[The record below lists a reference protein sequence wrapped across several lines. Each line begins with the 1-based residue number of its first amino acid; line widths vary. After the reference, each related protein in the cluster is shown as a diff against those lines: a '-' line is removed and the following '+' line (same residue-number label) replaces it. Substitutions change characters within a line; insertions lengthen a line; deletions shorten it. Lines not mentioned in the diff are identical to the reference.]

1 MMRKPFSDPVPTG
14 PGAQLNKRELLA
26 GAGAVA
32 ALAMLPR
39 VSRAASETWDLIV
52 VGGGSAGLPC
62 AIFAARQGARV
73 LVVDRAHRLGGTL
86 DRSMGQIAAAGT
98 RIQAEQGIEDSPE
111 AHFDDI
117 MRISK
122 GKADAELVGVFCNQ
136 AARTLDWLGKHGF
149 APLDGHPVTS
159 GGHEPY
165 TTRRYQ
171 WAEQGGVA
179 ILKIL
184 LPQFLDL
191 ARKGSVEYLIRTD
204 ALELIQDGSGAVKGV
219 MARDAMGR
227 KMDLLGRKVALT
239 SGGCAGNPEMFKDLH
254 GAPLYANLAYPY
266 NLGGGL
272 EMGLAAGGTLRGAE
286 LFQTFFGMVLND
298 FSVPSTPAPVAV
310 RTTPQT
316 RLPWEVYVNTAG
328 QRFVREDHP
337 SVDAREHAL
346 LEQQDH
352 RYWIVFDQA
361 IMDAAPSV
369 VMNWDRA
376 RLDWAFDK
384 YHFFSRGESLAELAH
399 WAGISAD
406 GLAAS
411 IARYNSMQASGRDSE
426 FDREHMPLPVGK
438 PPYYAIRMQG
448 TQLLS
453 FAGLN
458 VNTNLE
464 VLDGNGDPIPN
475 LYAAGEV
482 LGAGAVTGFGI
493 VNGMLLTPALV
504 FGRMIG
510 EGVFA

>member
-1 MMRKPFSDPVPTG
+1 MGETHWDASVETG
-14 PGAQLNKRELLA
+14 KFRLNKRELLA
-26 GAGAVA
+26 GAGAAA
-32 ALAMLPR
+32 ALTLMPR
-39 VSRAASETWDLIV
+39 ISRAASETWDLIV

-62 AIFAARQGARV
+62 AIFAAQQGARV
-73 LVVDRAHRLGGTL
+73 LIVDRAHRLGGTL
-86 DRSMGQIAAAGT
+86 DRSFGQMAAAGT
-98 RIQAEQGIEDSPE
+98 RLQAEQGIEDSPE
-111 AHFDDI
+111 AHFEDI

-122 GKADAELVGVFCNQ
+122 GKVDTELVGVFVSE
-136 AARTLDWLGKHGF
+136 AARTLDWLGDNGF
-149 APLDGHPVTS
+149 TPLDGHPVKT

-165 TTRRYQ
+165 RTRRYQ
-171 WAEQGGVA
+171 WAEQNGVA
-179 ILKIL
+179 ILKVL
-184 LPQFLDL
+184 LPQVLDL
-191 ARKGSVEYLIRTD
+191 EKQGSIELLIRTD
-204 ALELIQDGSGAVKGV
+204 ALELIQDDAGAVQGV
-219 MARDAMGR
+219 MVRDAMGR
-227 KMDLLGRKVALT
+227 KLDLMGRKVALT
-239 SGGCAGNPEMFKDLH
+239 TGGCAANPRMFEELH
-254 GAPLYANLAYPY
+254 GVPLYGQLAYPF

-272 EMGLAAGGTLRGAE
+272 EMGVGAGGTLRGAE
-286 LFQTFFGMVLND
+286 LFQTFFGMVLSD
-298 FSVPSTPAPVAV
+298 FNVPSTPAPIPV

-316 RLPWEVYVNTAG
+316 RPPWEVYVNTAG

-346 LEQQDH
+346 LGQQDH

-376 RLDWAFDK
+376 RLDLAFDK
-384 YHFFSRGESLAELAH
+384 YHFFSRGDSLAELAH
-399 WAGISAD
+399 WAGIDAD
-406 GLAAS
+406 RLATS
-411 IARYNSMQASGRDSE
+411 IAGYNAAQAAGQDAD
-426 FDREHMPLPVGK
+426 FGREHMPLPVGK

-464 VLDGNGDPIPN
+464 VLNENGDPIPN

-510 EGVFA
+510 ESVFA

>member
-1 MMRKPFSDPVPTG
+1 MRNGTMNPVED
-14 PGAQLNKRELLA
+14 ALELNINKRELLA
-26 GAGAVA
+26 GAGAAA
-32 ALAMLPR
+32 ALALMPR
-39 VSRAASETWDLIV
+39 ISRAASETWDLIV

-62 AIFAARQGARV
+62 AIFAAQQGARV

-86 DRSMGQIAAAGT
+86 DRSFGQMAAAGT
-98 RIQAEQGIEDSPE
+98 RLQAEQEIEDSPE

-122 GKADAELVGVFCNQ
+122 GKVDTELIGVFVNE
-136 AARTLDWLGKHGF
+136 AAKTLDWLSDHGF
-149 APLDGHPVTS
+149 TPLDGHPVKT

-165 TTRRYQ
+165 MTRRYQ
-171 WAEQGGVA
+171 WAEQNGVA
-179 ILKIL
+179 ILKVL
-184 LPQFLDL
+184 LPQVLDL
-191 ARKGSVEYLIRTD
+191 AKQGSIEFLIRTD
-204 ALELIQDGSGAVKGV
+204 ALELIQDDAGAVRGV
-219 MARDAMGR
+219 MVRDAMGR
-227 KMDLLGRKVALT
+227 KLDLLGKKVALT
-239 SGGCAGNPEMFKDLH
+239 TGGCGANPRMFEELH
-254 GAPLYANLAYPY
+254 GVPLYGQLAYPF

-272 EMGLAAGGTLRGAE
+272 EMGVAAGGTLRGAE

-298 FSVPSTPAPVAV
+298 FNVPSTPAPIPV
-310 RTTPQT
+310 RTTPES
-316 RLPWEVYVNTAG
+316 RMPWEVYVNTAG

-346 LEQQDH
+346 LGQQDH

-361 IMDAAPSV
+361 IMEAAPSV

-376 RLDWAFDK
+376 RLDLAFDK
-384 YHFFSRGESLAELAH
+384 YHFFSRGESLAELAY
-399 WAGISAD
+399 WAGIDGD

-411 IARYNSMQASGRDSE
+411 LERYNAAQAGGQDSD
-426 FDREHMPLPVGK
+426 FGREHMPLPVGK

-464 VLDGNGDPIPN
+464 VLNGNGDPIPN

-482 LGAGAVTGFGI
+482 LGAGATTGFGI

-510 EGVFA
+510 ERVFA

>member
-1 MMRKPFSDPVPTG
+1 MRNGTMNPVED
-14 PGAQLNKRELLA
+14 ALELNVNKRELLA
-26 GAGAVA
+26 GAGAAA
-32 ALAMLPR
+32 ALALMPR
-39 VSRAASETWDLIV
+39 ISRAASETWDLIV

-62 AIFAARQGARV
+62 AIFAAQQGARV

-86 DRSMGQIAAAGT
+86 DRSFGQMAAAGT
-98 RIQAEQGIEDSPE
+98 RLQAEQEIEDSPE

-122 GKADAELVGVFCNQ
+122 GKVDTDLIGVFVNE
-136 AARTLDWLGKHGF
+136 AAKTLDWLSDHGF
-149 APLDGHPVTS
+149 TPLDGHPVKT

-165 TTRRYQ
+165 MTRRYQ
-171 WAEQGGVA
+171 WGEQNGVS
-179 ILKIL
+179 ILKVL
-184 LPQFLDL
+184 LPQVFDL
-191 ARKGSVEYLIRTD
+191 ARAGSIEFLIRTD
-204 ALELIQDGSGAVKGV
+204 ALELIQDDAGAVRGV
-219 MARDAMGR
+219 MVRDAMGR
-227 KMDLLGRKVALT
+227 KMDLMGRKVALT
-239 SGGCAGNPEMFKDLH
+239 TGGCAANPRMFEELH
-254 GAPLYANLAYPY
+254 GVPLYAQLAYPF

-272 EMGLAAGGTLRGAE
+272 EMGVAAGGTLRGAE

-298 FSVPSTPAPVAV
+298 FNVPSTAAPIPV
-310 RTTPQT
+310 RTTPES
-316 RLPWEVYVNTAG
+316 RMPWEVYVNTAG

-346 LEQQDH
+346 LGQQDH

-361 IMDAAPSV
+361 IMEAAPSV

-376 RLDWAFDK
+376 RLDLAFDK
-384 YHFFSRGESLAELAH
+384 YHFFSRGESLAELAY
-399 WAGISAD
+399 WAGIDGD

-411 IARYNSMQASGRDSE
+411 VERYNAAQAGGQDSE
-426 FDREHMPLPVGK
+426 FGREHMPLPVGK

-458 VNTNLE
+458 VNPSLE
-464 VLDGNGDPIPN
+464 VLNGNGDPIPN

-510 EGVFA
+510 ERVFA

>member
-1 MMRKPFSDPVPTG
+1 MRDNSFEFLAEAGQVQIS
-14 PGAQLNKRELLA
+14 KRELLA
-26 GAGAVA
+26 GAGAAA
-32 ALAMLPR
+32 ALAMMPR
-39 VSRAASETWDLIV
+39 ISRAASETWDLIV

-62 AIFAARQGARV
+62 AIFAAQQGARV

-98 RIQAEQGIEDSPE
+98 RLQAEQEIQDSPE

-122 GKADAELVGVFCNQ
+122 GKVDTELVRVFVNE
-136 AARTLDWLGKHGF
+136 AARTLDWLGDHGF
-149 APLDGHPVTS
+149 TALDGHPVKS

-165 TTRRYQ
+165 VTRRYQ
-171 WAEQGGVA
+171 WAQEGGVA
-179 ILKIL
+179 ILKVL
-184 LPQFLDL
+184 LPQFLEL
-191 ARKGSVEYLIRTD
+191 ARQGSIEFLIRTD
-204 ALELIQDGSGAVKGV
+204 AQELIQDDSGAVKGV
-219 MARDAMGR
+219 MVRDATGR

-239 SGGCAGNPEMFKDLH
+239 SGGCAGNPQMFRELH
-254 GAPLYANLAYPY
+254 GAPLYASLAYPY

-286 LFQTFFGMVLND
+286 LFQTFFGMVLSD
-298 FSVPSTPAPVAV
+298 FNVPSTPAPVPV
-310 RTTPQT
+310 RTTPQS
-316 RLPWEVYVNTAG
+316 RMPWEVYVNTAG

-376 RLDWAFDK
+376 RLDLAFDK
-384 YHFFSRGESLAELAH
+384 YHFFSRGDSLAELAY
-399 WAGISAD
+399 WAGIDAD

-411 IARYNSMQASGRDSE
+411 VGRYNSAQAGGQDSD
-426 FDREHMPLPVGK
+426 FGREHMPMPVGK

-464 VLDGNGDPIPN
+464 VLNGNGDPIPN

-482 LGAGAVTGFGI
+482 LGAGPMTGFGI

-510 EGVFA
+510 ERVFA

>member
-1 MMRKPFSDPVPTG
+1 MRNRTLNLAED
-14 PGAQLNKRELLA
+14 ALELNINKRELLA
-26 GAGAVA
+26 GAGAAA
-32 ALAMLPR
+32 ALALMPR
-39 VSRAASETWDLIV
+39 ISLAASETWDLIV

-62 AIFAARQGARV
+62 AIFAAQQGARV

-86 DRSMGQIAAAGT
+86 DRSFGQMAAAGT
-98 RIQAEQGIEDSPE
+98 RIQAEQGIVDSSE

-122 GKADAELVGVFCNQ
+122 GKVDTELVGVFVNE
-136 AARTLDWLGKHGF
+136 AAKTLDWLYDHGF
-149 APLDGHPVTS
+149 TPLDGHPVKS

-165 TTRRYQ
+165 MTRRYQ
-171 WAEQGGVA
+171 WGEQNGVS

-184 LPQFLDL
+184 LPQVFDL
-191 ARKGSVEYLIRTD
+191 ARSGSIEFLIRTD
-204 ALELIQDGSGAVKGV
+204 ALELIQDDAGAVRGV
-219 MARDAMGR
+219 MVRDAMGR
-227 KMDLLGRKVALT
+227 KLDLRGRRVALT
-239 SGGCAGNPEMFKDLH
+239 TGGCAANPRMFEELH
-254 GAPLYANLAYPY
+254 GVPLYAQLAYPY

-272 EMGLAAGGTLRGAE
+272 EMGVAAGGTLRGAE

-298 FSVPSTPAPVAV
+298 FNVPSTPAPIPIS
-310 RTTPQT
+310 TTPEN
-316 RLPWEVYVNTAG
+316 RMPWEVYVNGAG

-346 LEQQDH
+346 LGQQDH

-376 RLDWAFDK
+376 RLDLAFDK
-384 YHFFSRGESLAELAH
+384 YHFFSRGESLAELAY
-399 WAGISAD
+399 WAGIDGD

-411 IARYNSMQASGRDSE
+411 VERYNAAQAGGQDSD
-426 FDREHMPLPVGK
+426 FGREHMPLPVGK

-458 VNTNLE
+458 VNPSLE
-464 VLDGNGDPIPN
+464 VLNGNGDPIPN

-510 EGVFA
+510 ERVFA

>member
-1 MMRKPFSDPVPTG
+1 MRDNSFNFLAETG
-14 PGAQLNKRELLA
+14 TVQFNKRELLA
-26 GAGAVA
+26 GAGAAA
-32 ALAMLPR
+32 ALALMPR
-39 VSRAASETWDLIV
+39 ISRAASETWDLIV

-62 AIFAARQGARV
+62 AIFAAQQGARV
-73 LVVDRAHRLGGTL
+73 LVVERSHRLGGTL
-86 DRSMGQIAAAGT
+86 DRSMGQIAAGGT
-98 RIQAEQGIEDSPE
+98 RLQAELGIEDSPE
-111 AHFDDI
+111 AHFDEI

-122 GKADAELVGVFCNQ
+122 GKVDTELMGVFVKE
-136 AARTLDWLGKHGF
+136 AASTLDWLGDHGF
-149 APLDGHPVTS
+149 TPLDGHPVTS

-179 ILKIL
+179 IQKVL
-184 LPQFLDL
+184 LPQFFNHVN
-191 ARKGSVEYLIRTD
+191 KGSIEFLIRTD
-204 ALELIQDGSGAVKGV
+204 ALELIQDDAGAVKGV
-219 MARDAMGR
+219 MVRDATGR
-227 KMDLLGRKVALT
+227 KMDLLGRKVALA
-239 SGGCAGNPEMFKDLH
+239 SGGCGGNPKMFEELH
-254 GAPLYANLAYPY
+254 GTPLYASLAYPY

-272 EMGLAAGGTLRGAE
+272 EMGVAAGGTLRGAE
-286 LFQTFFGMVLND
+286 LFQTFFGMVLSD
-298 FSVPSTPAPVAV
+298 FNVPSAPAPVPV

-316 RLPWEVYVNTAG
+316 RLPWEVYVNSAG
-328 QRFVREDHP
+328 QRFVREDEP

-346 LEQQDH
+346 LAQENH

-369 VMNWDRA
+369 VMGWDRE

-384 YHFFSRGESLAELAH
+384 YHFFSRGDSLAELGH
-399 WAGISAD
+399 WAGVDGD
-406 GLAAS
+406 GLSAS
-411 IARYNSMQASGRDSE
+411 IARYNAGQASGQDSD
-426 FDREHMPLPVGK
+426 FSREHMPLPVGK

-458 VNTNLE
+458 VNKSLE
-464 VLDGNGDPIPN
+464 VLGGNGDPIPN

-482 LGAGAVTGFGI
+482 LGAGATTGFGI

-510 EGVFA
+510 ERVFA

>member
-1 MMRKPFSDPVPTG
+1 MRNRTMNLAED
-14 PGAQLNKRELLA
+14 ALELNINKRELLA
-26 GAGAVA
+26 GAGAAA
-32 ALAMLPR
+32 ALALMPQI
-39 VSRAASETWDLIV
+39 SRAASETWDLIV

-62 AIFAARQGARV
+62 AIFAAQQGARV

-86 DRSMGQIAAAGT
+86 DRSFGQMAAAGT
-98 RIQAEQGIEDSPE
+98 RIQAEQGIVDSPE

-122 GKADAELVGVFCNQ
+122 GKVDTELVGVFVNE
-136 AARTLDWLGKHGF
+136 AAKTLDWLYDHGF
-149 APLDGHPVTS
+149 TPLDGHPVKS

-165 TTRRYQ
+165 MTRRYQ
-171 WAEQGGVA
+171 WGEQNGVS

-184 LPQFLDL
+184 LPQVFDL
-191 ARKGSVEYLIRTD
+191 ARAGSIEFLIRTD
-204 ALELIQDGSGAVKGV
+204 ALELIQDDAGAVRGV
-219 MARDAMGR
+219 MVRDAMGR
-227 KMDLLGRKVALT
+227 KLDLMGRKVALT
-239 SGGCAGNPEMFKDLH
+239 TGGCAANPRMFEELH
-254 GAPLYANLAYPY
+254 GVPLYAQLAYPY

-272 EMGLAAGGTLRGAE
+272 EMGVAAGGTLRGAE

-298 FSVPSTPAPVAV
+298 FNVPSTPAPIPIS
-310 RTTPQT
+310 TTPEN
-316 RLPWEVYVNTAG
+316 RMPWEVYVNGAG

-346 LEQQDH
+346 LGQQDH

-369 VMNWDRA
+369 VMNWGRA
-376 RLDWAFDK
+376 RLDLAFDK
-384 YHFFSRGESLAELAH
+384 YHFFSRGESLAELAY
-399 WAGISAD
+399 WAGID
-406 GLAAS
+406 GNGLAAS
-411 IARYNSMQASGRDSE
+411 VERYNAAQAGGQDSD
-426 FDREHMPLPVGK
+426 FGREHMPLPVGK

-453 FAGLN
+453 FAGLY
-458 VNTNLE
+458 VNPSLE
-464 VLDGNGDPIPN
+464 VLNGNGDPIPN

-510 EGVFA
+510 ERVFA

>member
-1 MMRKPFSDPVPTG
+1 MRNKSIDFLAEAGQV
-14 PGAQLNKRELLA
+14 QINKRDLLA
-26 GAGAVA
+26 GAGAAA
-32 ALAMLPR
+32 ALALMPR
-39 VSRAASETWDLIV
+39 ISRAASETWDLIV

-98 RIQAEQGIEDSPE
+98 CLQAEQEIEDSPE

-122 GKADAELVGVFCNQ
+122 GKVDTELVRVFVNE
-136 AARTLDWLGKHGF
+136 AARTLDWLGDHGF
-149 APLDGHPVTS
+149 TPLDGHPVKS

-165 TTRRYQ
+165 VTRRYQ
-171 WAEQGGVA
+171 WAQEGGVA
-179 ILKIL
+179 ILRIL

-191 ARKGSVEYLIRTD
+191 ARQGSIEFLIRTD
-204 ALELIQDGSGAVKGV
+204 AQELIQDDSGAVKGV
-219 MARDAMGR
+219 MVRDAMGR

-239 SGGCAGNPEMFKDLH
+239 SGGCAGNPEMFREMH
-254 GAPLYANLAYPY
+254 GAPLYASLAYPY

-272 EMGLAAGGTLRGAE
+272 EMGVAAGGTLRGAE
-286 LFQTFFGMVLND
+286 LFQTFFGMVLSD
-298 FSVPSTPAPVAV
+298 FNVPSAPAPVPV
-310 RTTPQT
+310 RTTPQS
-316 RLPWEVYVNTAG
+316 RMPWEVYVNTAG
-328 QRFVREDHP
+328 RRFVREDHP

-346 LEQQDH
+346 LGQQDH

-376 RLDWAFDK
+376 RLDLAFDK
-384 YHFFSRGESLAELAH
+384 YHFFSRGESLAELAY
-399 WAGISAD
+399 WAGIDGD
-406 GLAAS
+406 GLADS
-411 IARYNSMQASGRDSE
+411 IGRYNSAQAGGQDSD
-426 FDREHMPLPVGK
+426 FGREHMPLPVGK

-464 VLDGNGDPIPN
+464 VLNGNGDPIPN

-510 EGVFA
+510 ERVFA

>member
-1 MMRKPFSDPVPTG
+1 MRDNSFEFLAEAGQVQIS
-14 PGAQLNKRELLA
+14 KRELLA
-26 GAGAVA
+26 GAGAAA
-32 ALAMLPR
+32 ALAMMPR
-39 VSRAASETWDLIV
+39 ISRAASETWDLIV

-62 AIFAARQGARV
+62 AIFAAQQGARV
-73 LVVDRAHRLGGTL
+73 LVVDLAHRLGGTL

-98 RIQAEQGIEDSPE
+98 RLQAEQEIQDSPE

-122 GKADAELVGVFCNQ
+122 GKVDTELVRVFVNE
-136 AARTLDWLGKHGF
+136 AARTLDWLGDHGF
-149 APLDGHPVTS
+149 TALDGHPVKS

-165 TTRRYQ
+165 VTRRYQ
-171 WAEQGGVA
+171 WAQEGGVA
-179 ILKIL
+179 ILKVL
-184 LPQFLDL
+184 LPQFLEL
-191 ARKGSVEYLIRTD
+191 ARQGSIEFLIRTD
-204 ALELIQDGSGAVKGV
+204 AQELIQDDSGAVKGV
-219 MARDAMGR
+219 MVRDATGR

-239 SGGCAGNPEMFKDLH
+239 SGGCAGNPQMFRELH
-254 GAPLYANLAYPY
+254 GAPLYASLAYPY

-286 LFQTFFGMVLND
+286 LFQTFFGMVLSD
-298 FSVPSTPAPVAV
+298 FNVPSTPAPVPV
-310 RTTPQT
+310 RTTPQS
-316 RLPWEVYVNTAG
+316 RMPWEVYVNTAG

-376 RLDWAFDK
+376 RLDLAFDK
-384 YHFFSRGESLAELAH
+384 YHFFSRGDSLAELAY
-399 WAGISAD
+399 WAGIDAD

-411 IARYNSMQASGRDSE
+411 VGRYNSAQAGGQDSD
-426 FDREHMPLPVGK
+426 FGREHMPMPVGK

-464 VLDGNGDPIPN
+464 VLNGNGDPIPN

-482 LGAGAVTGFGI
+482 LGAGPMTGFGI

-510 EGVFA
+510 ERVFA

>member
-1 MMRKPFSDPVPTG
+1 MGRIHSDAPTET
-14 PGAQLNKRELLA
+14 AALRLNKRELLA
-26 GAGAVA
+26 GAGAA
-32 ALAMLPR
+32 AAMALMPR
-39 VSRAASETWDLIV
+39 ISRAASETWDLIV

-62 AIFAARQGARV
+62 AIFAAQQGARV
-73 LVVDRAHRLGGTL
+73 LVVEKAHRLGGTL
-86 DRSMGQIAAAGT
+86 DRSFGQIAAAGT
-98 RIQAEQGIEDSPE
+98 RLQAEQGIEDSPE

-122 GKADAELVGVFCNQ
+122 GKVDTELIGVFVRE
-136 AARTLDWLGKHGF
+136 AARTVDWLGEQGF
-149 APLDGHPVTS
+149 TPLDGHPVMT

-165 TTRRYQ
+165 TARRYQ
-171 WAEQGGVA
+171 WAEQNGVA

-184 LPQFLDL
+184 LTQVLDL
-191 ARKGSVEYLIRTD
+191 ARKGSIEFLIRTD
-204 ALELIQDGSGAVKGV
+204 ALELIQDNSGVVNGV
-219 MARDAMGR
+219 MVRDAMGR

-239 SGGCAGNPEMFKDLH
+239 SGGCAANPEMFEKLH
-254 GAPLYANLAYPY
+254 GTPLYASLAYPF

-272 EMGLAAGGTLRGAE
+272 EMGVAAGGTLRGAE

-298 FSVPSTPAPVAV
+298 FNIPSTPAPVPV
-310 RTTPQT
+310 ITTPE
-316 RLPWEVYVNTAG
+316 RRMPWEVYVNTAG

-337 SVDAREHAL
+337 SVDAREHSL
-346 LEQQDH
+346 LGQEDH

-361 IMDAAPSV
+361 IMEAAPSMV
-369 VMNWDRA
+369 IGWDRA

-384 YHFFSRGESLAELAH
+384 YHFFSRGDSMAELAY
-399 WAGISAD
+399 WAGIDGD

-411 IARYNSMQASGRDSE
+411 LECYNSGQASGQDSD
-426 FDREHMPLPVGK
+426 FGREHMPLPVGK

-448 TQLLS
+448 SQLLS

-458 VNTNLE
+458 VNTNLA
-464 VLDGNGDPIPN
+464 VLNGNGDPIPN

-482 LGAGAVTGFGI
+482 LGAGATTGFGI

-510 EGVFA
+510 ERVFA

>member
-1 MMRKPFSDPVPTG
+1 MGERHWDTPVETG
-14 PGAQLNKRELLA
+14 QFRLNKRELLA
-26 GAGAVA
+26 GAGAAA
-32 ALAMLPR
+32 ALALMPR
-39 VSRAASETWDLIV
+39 ISRAASETWDLIV

-62 AIFAARQGARV
+62 AIFAAQQGARV

-98 RIQAEQGIEDSPE
+98 RLQAELEIEDSPE

-122 GKADAELVGVFCNQ
+122 GKVDTELVRVFVNE
-136 AARTLDWLGKHGF
+136 AARTLDWLGEHGF
-149 APLDGHPVTS
+149 TPLDGHPVKS

-165 TTRRYQ
+165 VTRRYQ
-171 WAEQGGVA
+171 WAQEGGVA

-191 ARKGSVEYLIRTD
+191 ARQGSIEFLIRTD
-204 ALELIQDGSGAVKGV
+204 AQELIQDDSGAVKGV
-219 MARDAMGR
+219 MVRDAMGR

-239 SGGCAGNPEMFKDLH
+239 SGGCAGNPEMFREMH
-254 GAPLYANLAYPY
+254 GAPLYASLAYPY

-272 EMGLAAGGTLRGAE
+272 EMGVAAGGTLRGAE

-298 FSVPSTPAPVAV
+298 FNVPSAPAPVPV

-316 RLPWEVYVNTAG
+316 RPPWEVYVNSAG

-346 LEQQDH
+346 LGQQDH

-376 RLDWAFDK
+376 RLDLAFDK
-384 YHFFSRGESLAELAH
+384 YHFFSRGESLAELAY
-399 WAGISAD
+399 WAGIDGD
-406 GLAAS
+406 GLPAS
-411 IARYNSMQASGRDSE
+411 IGRYNSAQAGGQDSD
-426 FDREHMPLPVGK
+426 FGREHMPLPVGK

-448 TQLLS
+448 TQILS

-464 VLDGNGDPIPN
+464 VLNGNGDPIPN

-510 EGVFA
+510 ESVFA

>member
-1 MMRKPFSDPVPTG
+1 MRNKSLDFLAEAGQV
-14 PGAQLNKRELLA
+14 QVNKRDLLA
-26 GAGAVA
+26 GAGAAA
-32 ALAMLPR
+32 ALALMPR
-39 VSRAASETWDLIV
+39 ISRAASETWDLIV

-62 AIFAARQGARV
+62 AIFAAQQGARV

-86 DRSMGQIAAAGT
+86 DRSFGQIAAAGT

-122 GKADAELVGVFCNQ
+122 GKVDQDLIRVFVNE
-136 AARTLDWLGKHGF
+136 AAKTIDWLIANGLT
-149 APLDGHPVTS
+149 PLPGHPVMT

-165 TTRRYQ
+165 RARRYQ
-171 WAEQGGVA
+171 WAEKNGVA

-191 ARKGSVEYLIRTD
+191 ARKGSIEFLIRTD
-204 ALELIQDGSGAVKGV
+204 ALELIQDDSGSVNGV
-219 MARDAMGR
+219 MVRDALGR

-239 SGGCAGNPEMFKDLH
+239 SGGCAANPEMFEKLH
-254 GAPLYANLAYPY
+254 GTPLYASLAYPF

-272 EMGLAAGGTLRGAE
+272 EMGVAAGGTLRGAE

-298 FSVPSTPAPVAV
+298 FNVPSTPAPVPV
-310 RTTPQT
+310 RTNPES
-316 RLPWEVYVNTAG
+316 RIPWEVYVNTAG

-346 LEQQDH
+346 LGQTNH

-361 IMDAAPSV
+361 ILDAAPSM
-369 VMNWDRA
+369 VMGWDRA

-384 YHFFSRGESLAELAH
+384 YHFFSRGDSIGELAY
-399 WAGISAD
+399 WAGIDAD

-411 IARYNSMQASGRDSE
+411 IERYNSGQSGGQDAD
-426 FDREHMPLPVGK
+426 FGREHMPLPVGK

-458 VNTNLE
+458 VNTSLE
-464 VLDGNGDPIPN
+464 VLNGNGDPIPN

-482 LGAGAVTGFGI
+482 LGAGATTGFGI

-510 EGVFA
+510 ERVLT

>member
-1 MMRKPFSDPVPTG
+1 MDKCDFDAAADTAGFRLS
-14 PGAQLNKRELLA
+14 KRELIS
-26 GAGAVA
+26 GAGAAA
-32 ALAMLPR
+32 ALALMPR
-39 VSRAASETWDLIV
+39 ISRAAGETWDLIV

-62 AIFAARQGARV
+62 AIFAAQQGARV

-86 DRSMGQIAAAGT
+86 DRSFGQIAAAGT
-98 RIQAEQGIEDSPE
+98 RIQAEHGIEDSPE

-122 GKADAELVGVFCNQ
+122 GRIDQELVRVFVSE
-136 AARTLDWLGKHGF
+136 AAKTIDWLGANGF
-149 APLDGHPVTS
+149 TPLPGHPVMS

-165 TTRRYQ
+165 MTRRYQ
-171 WAEQGGVA
+171 WAEQNGVA

-184 LPQFLDL
+184 LPQFLEL
-191 ARKGSVEYLIRTD
+191 ARQGSIEFLIRTD
-204 ALELIQDGSGAVKGV
+204 AQELIQDDSGAVKGV
-219 MARDAMGR
+219 MVRDATGR

-239 SGGCAGNPEMFKDLH
+239 SGGCAGNPEMFRELH
-254 GAPLYANLAYPY
+254 GAPLYASLAYPY

-272 EMGLAAGGTLRGAE
+272 EMGVAAGGTLRGAE

-298 FSVPSTPAPVAV
+298 FNVPSTPAGVPISTAPE
-310 RTTPQT
+310 R
-316 RLPWEVYVNTAG
+316 RMPWEVYVNTAG

-337 SVDAREHAL
+337 SVDAREHSL
-346 LEQQDH
+346 LAQEGH

-361 IMDAAPSV
+361 IRDAAPSV
-369 VMNWDRA
+369 VMGWDSE

-384 YHFFSRGESLAELAH
+384 YHFFSRAGSLAELAY
-399 WAGISAD
+399 WADIDGE

-411 IARYNSMQASGRDSE
+411 IGRYNAAQAAGQDSD
-426 FDREHMPLPVGK
+426 FGREHMPLPLGK

-464 VLDGNGDPIPN
+464 VLNGNGDPIPN

-482 LGAGAVTGFGI
+482 LGAGALTGFGI
-493 VNGMLLTPALV
+493 TNGMLLTPALV

-510 EGVFA
+510 ERVLV

>member
-1 MMRKPFSDPVPTG
+1 MRNNSFEFLAEAGNV
-14 PGAQLNKRELLA
+14 QINKRELLA
-26 GAGAVA
+26 GAGAAA
-32 ALAMLPR
+32 ALAMMPR
-39 VSRAASETWDLIV
+39 ISRAASETWDLIV
-52 VGGGSAGLPC
+52 IGGGSAGLPC
-62 AIFAARQGARV
+62 AIFAAQQGARV
-73 LVVDRAHRLGGTL
+73 LVVERSHRLGGTL
-86 DRSMGQIAAAGT
+86 DRSSGQIAAAGT
-98 RIQAEQGIEDSPE
+98 RLQAELEIQDSPE

-122 GKADAELVGVFCNQ
+122 GKVDTDLVRVFVND
-136 AARTLDWLGKHGF
+136 AARTLDWLGEHGF
-149 APLDGHPVTS
+149 RALEGHPVTS

-165 TTRRYQ
+165 ITRRYQ

-179 ILKIL
+179 ILKVL

-191 ARKGSVEYLIRTD
+191 ARQGSIEFLIRTD
-204 ALELIQDGSGAVKGV
+204 AQELIQDDTGAVTGV
-219 MARDAMGR
+219 MVRDATGR

-239 SGGCAGNPEMFKDLH
+239 SGGCAGNPEMFRDLH
-254 GAPLYANLAYPY
+254 GAPLYASLAYPY

-272 EMGLAAGGTLRGAE
+272 EMGVAAGGTLRGAE

-298 FSVPSTPAPVAV
+298 FNVPSTPAGVPISTAPE
-310 RTTPQT
+310 R
-316 RLPWEVYVNTAG
+316 RMPWEVYVNTAG

-337 SVDAREHAL
+337 SVDAREHSL
-346 LEQQDH
+346 LAQEGH

-361 IMDAAPSV
+361 IRDAAPSV
-369 VMNWDRA
+369 VMGWDSERV
-376 RLDWAFDK
+376 DWAFDK
-384 YHFFSRGESLAELAH
+384 YHFFSRADSLAELAY
-399 WAGISAD
+399 WADIDGE

-411 IARYNSMQASGRDSE
+411 IGRYNSAQASGQDPD
-426 FDREHMPLPVGK
+426 FGREHMPLPLGK

-464 VLDGNGDPIPN
+464 VLNGNGDPIPN

-482 LGAGAVTGFGI
+482 LGAGALTGFGI
-493 VNGMLLTPALV
+493 TNGMLLTPALV

-510 EGVFA
+510 ERVFA

>member
-1 MMRKPFSDPVPTG
+1 MGERHWDKPAETG
-14 PGAQLNKRELLA
+14 QFQLNKRELLT
-26 GAGAVA
+26 GAGAAA
-32 ALAMLPR
+32 ALALMPR
-39 VSRAASETWDLIV
+39 ISRAAGETWDLIV

-62 AIFAARQGARV
+62 AIFAAQQGARV

-98 RIQAEQGIEDSPE
+98 RLQAELEIEDSPE

-117 MRISK
+117 RRISK
-122 GKADAELVGVFCNQ
+122 GKVDTGLIRVFVNE
-136 AARTLDWLGKHGF
+136 AARTLDWLGEHGF
-149 APLDGHPVTS
+149 TPLDGHPVKY

-165 TTRRYQ
+165 MTRRYQ

-179 ILKIL
+179 ILKVL

-191 ARKGSVEYLIRTD
+191 ARQGSIEFLIRTD
-204 ALELIQDGSGAVKGV
+204 AQELIQDDSGAVKGV
-219 MARDAMGR
+219 MVRDAMGR

-239 SGGCAGNPEMFKDLH
+239 SGGCAGNPEMFREMH
-254 GAPLYANLAYPY
+254 GAPLYASLAYPF

-272 EMGLAAGGTLRGAE
+272 EMGVAAGGTLRGAE

-298 FSVPSTPAPVAV
+298 FNVPSTPAPIPV
-310 RTTPQT
+310 RTTPQS
-316 RLPWEVYVNTAG
+316 RMPWEVYVNTAG

-346 LEQQDH
+346 LGQQDH

-376 RLDWAFDK
+376 RLDLAFDK
-384 YHFFSRGESLAELAH
+384 YHFFSRGESLAELAY
-399 WAGISAD
+399 WAGIDGD
-406 GLAAS
+406 GLTAAVDG
-411 IARYNSMQASGRDSE
+411 YNSAQAAGQDSD
-426 FDREHMPLPVGK
+426 FGREHMPLPVGK

-448 TQLLS
+448 AQILS

-458 VNTNLE
+458 VNTSLE
-464 VLDGNGDPIPN
+464 VLNGNGDPIPN

-510 EGVFA
+510 ERVFA

>member
-1 MMRKPFSDPVPTG
+1 MGERHWDKPAATG
-14 PGAQLNKRELLA
+14 QFQLNKRELLT
-26 GAGAVA
+26 GAGAAA
-32 ALAMLPR
+32 ALALMPR
-39 VSRAASETWDLIV
+39 ISRAAGETWDLIV

-62 AIFAARQGARV
+62 AIFAAQQGARV

-98 RIQAEQGIEDSPE
+98 RLQAELEIEDSPE

-122 GKADAELVGVFCNQ
+122 GKVDTGLIRVFVNE
-136 AARTLDWLGKHGF
+136 AARTLDWLGEHGF
-149 APLDGHPVTS
+149 TPLDGHPVKY

-165 TTRRYQ
+165 MTRRYQ

-179 ILKIL
+179 ILKVL

-191 ARKGSVEYLIRTD
+191 ARQGSIEFLIRTD
-204 ALELIQDGSGAVKGV
+204 AQELIQDDSGAVKGV
-219 MARDAMGR
+219 MVRDAMGR

-239 SGGCAGNPEMFKDLH
+239 TGGCAGNPEMFREMH
-254 GAPLYANLAYPY
+254 GAPLYANLAYPF

-272 EMGLAAGGTLRGAE
+272 EMGVAAGGTLRGAE

-298 FSVPSTPAPVAV
+298 FNVPSTPAPIPV
-310 RTTPQT
+310 RTTPQS
-316 RLPWEVYVNTAG
+316 RMPWEVYVNTAG

-346 LEQQDH
+346 LGQQDH

-376 RLDWAFDK
+376 RLDLAFDK
-384 YHFFSRGESLAELAH
+384 YHFFSRGESLAELAY
-399 WAGISAD
+399 WAGIDGD
-406 GLAAS
+406 GLTAAVDG
-411 IARYNSMQASGRDSE
+411 YNAAQAAGQDSD
-426 FDREHMPLPVGK
+426 FGREHMPLPVGK

-448 TQLLS
+448 TQILS

-458 VNTNLE
+458 VNTRLE
-464 VLDGNGDPIPN
+464 VLNGNGDPIPN

-510 EGVFA
+510 ERVFA